1 MNYESVEAVRYL
13 DVNPVLPED
22 TSEAVKKSH
31 SEILSS
37 LLLNSALAAHKLGGS
52 GNART
57 AVDWT
62 SRAINRLE
70 LSNAEKGQSFLKKLF
85 DLSYI
90 IYLYYLLIPIPY
102 LSFPFFIYMTGR
114 TDYRYTT
121 HNEYPH
127 NI

>member
-1 MNYESVEAVRYL
+1 MNYEFVEAVRYL

-70 LSNAEKGQSFLKKLF
+70 LSNAEKGQSFF

-90 IYLYYLLIPIPY
+90 IYLYYLLILIPY
-102 LSFPFFIYMTGR
+102 LSFFLFLIYMTGR

>member
-1 MNYESVEAVRYL
+1 MVTEYHLLIYYKPFYIFHNTLYFNSLNYEFVEAVRYL

-57 AVDWT
+57 AIDWT

-70 LSNAEKGQSFLKKLF
+70 LSNAEKGQTFLKKN
-85 DLSYI
+85 
-90 IYLYYLLIPIPY
+90 LLI
-102 LSFPFFIYMTGR
+102 
-114 TDYRYTT
+114 
-121 HNEYPH
+121 
-127 NI
+127 

>member
-22 TSEAVKKSH
+22 TSEATKKSH

-70 LSNAEKGQSFLKKLF
+70 LSNAEKGQSFFFFLKKTF
-85 DLSYI
+85 
-90 IYLYYLLIPIPY
+90 
-102 LSFPFFIYMTGR
+102 
-114 TDYRYTT
+114 
-121 HNEYPH
+121 
-127 NI
+127 